1 MVLDVAP
8 SLHGITVKGGL
19 YPNNGQ
25 GCGFLGEG
33 RLGVIPSVTYCVGG
47 SSWKSVLS
55 VVDERVPVVALKL
68 EPGHQLV
75 MGDNVLEDTSD
86 YLIIS

>member
-1 MVLDVAP
+1 
-8 SLHGITVKGGL
+8 
-19 YPNNGQ
+19 
-25 GCGFLGEG
+25 
-33 RLGVIPSVTYCVGG
+33 VGG